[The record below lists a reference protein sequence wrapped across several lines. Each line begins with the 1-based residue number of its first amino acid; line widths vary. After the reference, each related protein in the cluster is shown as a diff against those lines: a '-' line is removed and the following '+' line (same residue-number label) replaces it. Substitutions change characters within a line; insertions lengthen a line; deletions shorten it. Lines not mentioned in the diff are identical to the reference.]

1 MIVLILQILVGA
13 NDVHCF
19 GEVVV
24 SRTLRTTKGGMRVS
38 MSWKVAINTAILYV
52 HVVAVHILFAKLWR
66 VLIVD
71 LRI

>member
-1 MIVLILQILVGA
+1 MIGA

-19 GEVVV
+19 GKVVV
-24 SRTLRTTKGGMRVS
+24 SWTLRTTKGGMRVS
-38 MSWKVAINTAILYV
+38 MSWKAAILYAHIV
-52 HVVAVHILFAKLWR
+52 DIHILFTKLGR